1 VHAQGSTAQ
10 CEAQATGVAVASMKG
25 PDVDILVQ
33 CMHEADAAFWK
44 GIVVGAV
51 VALVFQLIYSK
62 CFKLESKVEHLKV
75 KVEDKPQVKANQ
87 RKAAVLEKMK
97 EKYETDPTRE
107 KMKDKYDPQDWS
119 LEKDQVYYS
128 TVYDS
133 KVEELE
139 KSTVSELRSLCKSWR
154 LPIGGLKADL
164 VHRLAEFEC
173 ERKESISRMLAS

>member
-1 VHAQGSTAQ
+1 VHTQASTAQ

-25 PDVDILVQ
+25 SDVDILVQ
-33 CMHEADAAFWK
+33 CMQEADAAFWK
-44 GIVVGAV
+44 GIVVGGV

-62 CFKLESKVEHLKV
+62 FFKRESKVEHLKV

-119 LEKDQVYYS
+119 LEKDQVYYNP
-128 TVYDS
+128 VYDS

-154 LPIGGLKADL
+154 LPIGGLTADL

-173 ERKESISRMLAS
+173 ERKQSVNKMLAN